1 MVLGRFR
8 EAVSDAAETLRR
20 VFVDPPCHSLDPG
33 QFTVLTGRVE
43 APAATVREGLLLQA
57 PGVGGT
63 LLRMAPTKGR
73 MPLLDQVKLVAES
86 GWAQWHSGATVV
98 SVPALVAEGCRRE
111 TIPPLPRKVGTRT
124 EGLAFTRPG
133 VRTEAVRLAFPKSG
147 QARPELPRPR
157 VREDLQGMRAR
168 PLAVRGELPEAMGA
182 AWTMRQVL
190 HLVRQ
195 SGENARNLEL
205 LGCFPVPRDGLLGLA
220 HDAREGCLWVQLG
233 PAAARSPRRRL
244 ILARRKD
251 DRTLVSCFL
260 EEP

>member
-8 EAVSDAAETLRR
+8 DAVSDAAETLRR
-20 VFVDPPCHSLDPG
+20 VFVDPPCHGLDLG
-33 QFTVLTGRVE
+33 HFAVVTGRVE
-43 APAATVREGLLLQA
+43 VPEAMAREGQLLQA
-57 PGVGGT
+57 PAVGGAA
-63 LLRMAPTKGR
+63 LQMAPTEGR
-73 MPLLDQVKLVAES
+73 MPLLDQVRLVAET
-86 GWAQWHSGATVV
+86 GWAQWSSGATVV
-98 SVPALVAEGCRRE
+98 TVPALAADGCRRE
-111 TIPPLPRKVGTRT
+111 TIPPLPRKVGART
-124 EGLAFTRPG
+124 ERLGFGVPG
-133 VRTEAVRLAFPKSG
+133 VRSEAVRLASPRSG

-157 VREDLQGMRAR
+157 VREDLAGMRAR
-168 PLAVRGELPEAMGA
+168 PVAVRGELPEAMGA

-233 PAAARSPRRRL
+233 PAAARSPRQRL

-251 DRTLVSCFL
+251 DRTLVSCVM